1 MKVIKLTL
9 SDKIYPPRL
18 KHLASP
24 PQTLSVAGRGSLDEM
39 LKKPTLGV
47 VGSRK
52 ATSYGRS
59 VTESLV
65 NSAIDKGAVIVS
77 GLALGI
83 DSISHRT
90 TLERKSSTIAVLP
103 GGIKQVYP
111 ASHRSLAGK
120 IQEQDGLL
128 VSEYDDNFRPR
139 RESFIQRNRII
150 AALCDVLLI
159 TEAAEKSGSL
169 HTANF
174 ALELGRPVLAVPG
187 NINSPT
193 SMGTNNLIKSGA
205 ILVSNETDLYNALG
219 IKEGKLEQR
228 KFLGDTN
235 EETTIINLMQ
245 AGASSAEEIHL
256 KSRMR
261 IELFQQTLTML
272 EIKGVIRP
280 LGNNHWQLI

>member
-1 MKVIKLTL
+1 MKIIKLKLSDNLYPKRLAQLHYPPKTL
-9 SDKIYPPRL
+9 SI
-18 KHLASP
+18 
-24 PQTLSVAGRGSLDEM
+24 AGRGDLEEM
-39 LKKPTLGV
+39 LKKPILGV

-65 NSAIDKGAVIVS
+65 SSTAAKGVVIVS

-83 DSISHRT
+83 DSISHRAAVD
-90 TLERKSSTIAVLP
+90 RRGKTIAVLP

-111 ASHRSLAGK
+111 ASHRSLAKK
-120 IQEQDGLL
+120 IQEQYGLL
-128 VSEYDDNFRPR
+128 VSEYEDDFRPR

-174 ALELGRPVLAVPG
+174 ALELGKPVLAVPG
-187 NINSPT
+187 NINSPA

-205 ILVSNETDLYNALG
+205 MLVSSETDLYRALG
-219 IKEGKLEQR
+219 IEESSPTQR
-228 KFLGDTN
+228 KLLGDTD
-235 EETTIINLMQ
+235 EETMIINLMQ
-245 AGASSAEEIHL
+245 SGISSAEEIHI
-256 KSRMR
+256 KSKLP

-272 EIKGVIRP
+272 EIKSVIKP
-280 LGNNHWQLI
+280 LGNNNWQLI